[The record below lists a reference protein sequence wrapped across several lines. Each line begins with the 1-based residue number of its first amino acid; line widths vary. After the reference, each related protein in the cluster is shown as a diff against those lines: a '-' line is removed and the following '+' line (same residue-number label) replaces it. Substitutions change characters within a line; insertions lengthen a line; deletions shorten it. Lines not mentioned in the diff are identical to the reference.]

1 MRPDRE
7 VKRWRPCWQ
16 ELDRWPRHPYGKDV
30 DPIQVVFGDLRQVM
44 PRPYCEMVLVATAFL
59 CGALVGFEREKEH
72 KPAGLR
78 TLILICVGS
87 AIFTVVS
94 ASPALAGHEPA
105 RIAAQIVTGVGFLG
119 AGSIL
124 RDRHHISGLTTAA
137 TIWACSGIGIMVG
150 AGYAAAGVVLSAA
163 VLVTLG
169 WVRHLEF
176 LLNGPCQV
184 RRALV
189 VYQPGQ
195 GKTRARITALLDDA
209 KGHIV
214 IGDDKQRP
222 EGLREISI
230 EYCGVHRD
238 HRCVLAQLADVP
250 GVEALEPI
258 A

>member
-1 MRPDRE
+1 MD
-7 VKRWRPCWQ
+7 
-16 ELDRWPRHPYGKDV
+16 
-30 DPIQVVFGDLRQVM
+30 IAQVIFGDLRQLM
-44 PRPYCEMVLVATAFL
+44 PRPYSEIALVATAFL
-59 CGALVGFEREKEH
+59 CGALVGFERERGH

-94 ASPALAGHEPA
+94 ASPSLGGHEPA
-105 RIAAQIVTGVGFLG
+105 RIAAQIVTGIGFLG

-137 TIWACSGIGIMVG
+137 TIWACSGIGIEVG

-163 VLVTLG
+163 VLITLG
-169 WVRHLEF
+169 WVRRLEVV
-176 LLNGPCQV
+176 LNGACQV
-184 RRALV
+184 RRVLI
-189 VYQPGQ
+189 VYQPSQ
-195 GKTRARITALLDDA
+195 GKTRPRITALLDEA
-209 KGHIV
+209 KGHIA
-214 IGDDKQRP
+214 IGDDKERP
-222 EGLREISI
+222 QGLREISV

-250 GVEALEPI
+250 GVEALEDL

>member
-1 MRPDRE
+1 
-7 VKRWRPCWQ
+7 
-16 ELDRWPRHPYGKDV
+16 V
-30 DPIQVVFGDLRQVM
+30 DIAQVIFGDLRQLM
-44 PRPYCEMVLVATAFL
+44 PRPYSEIALVATAFL
-59 CGALVGFEREKEH
+59 CGALVGFERERGH

-94 ASPALAGHEPA
+94 ASPSLGGHEPA
-105 RIAAQIVTGVGFLG
+105 RIAAQIVTGIGFLG

-137 TIWACSGIGIMVG
+137 TIWACSGIGIVVG

-163 VLVTLG
+163 VLITLG
-169 WVRHLEF
+169 WVRRLEVV
-176 LLNGPCQV
+176 LNGACQV
-184 RRALV
+184 RRVLI
-189 VYQPGQ
+189 VYQPSQ
-195 GKTRARITALLDDA
+195 GKTRPRITALLDEA
-209 KGHIV
+209 KGHIA
-214 IGDDKQRP
+214 IGDDKERP
-222 EGLREISI
+222 QGLREISV

-250 GVEALEPI
+250 GVEALEDL

>member
-1 MRPDRE
+1 
-7 VKRWRPCWQ
+7 
-16 ELDRWPRHPYGKDV
+16 
-30 DPIQVVFGDLRQVM
+30 M
-44 PRPYCEMVLVATAFL
+44 PRPYCEFVLVATAFL
-59 CGALVGFEREKEH
+59 CGALVGFEREKGH

-87 AIFTVVS
+87 TIFTVVS
-94 ASPALAGHEPA
+94 ASPALGGHEPA

-124 RDRHHISGLTTAA
+124 RDRHHITGLTTAA
-137 TIWACSGIGIMVG
+137 TIWASSGVGIVVG

-169 WVRHLEF
+169 WVRHLEIV
-176 LLNGPCQV
+176 LNGPCQV
-184 RRALV
+184 RRVLV

-195 GKTRARITALLDDA
+195 GKTRARVTALLDEA
-209 KGHIV
+209 KGHVV

-230 EYCGVHRD
+230 EYCGVHPD

-250 GVEALEPI
+250 GVEALETI

>member
-1 MRPDRE
+1 
-7 VKRWRPCWQ
+7 
-16 ELDRWPRHPYGKDV
+16 V
-30 DPIQVVFGDLRQVM
+30 DIVQVIFGDLRQLM
-44 PRPYCEMVLVATAFL
+44 PRPYSEIALVATAFL
-59 CGALVGFEREKEH
+59 CGALVGFERERGH

-94 ASPALAGHEPA
+94 ASPSLGGHEPA
-105 RIAAQIVTGVGFLG
+105 RIAAQIVTGIGFLG

-137 TIWACSGIGIMVG
+137 TIWACSGIGIVVG

-163 VLVTLG
+163 VLITLG
-169 WVRHLEF
+169 WVRRLEVV
-176 LLNGPCQV
+176 LNGACQV
-184 RRALV
+184 RRVLI
-189 VYQPGQ
+189 VYQPSQ
-195 GKTRARITALLDDA
+195 GKTRPRITALLDEA
-209 KGHIV
+209 KGHIA
-214 IGDDKQRP
+214 IGDDKERP
-222 EGLREISI
+222 QGLREISV

-250 GVEALEPI
+250 GVEALEDL

>member
-1 MRPDRE
+1 MDI
-7 VKRWRPCWQ
+7 
-16 ELDRWPRHPYGKDV
+16 L
-30 DPIQVVFGDLRQVM
+30 QVVFGDLRQLV
-44 PRPYCEMVLVATAFL
+44 PPLYCAIVLVATAFL
-59 CGALVGFEREKEH
+59 CGALVGFERERGH

-94 ASPALAGHEPA
+94 ASPALGGHEPA

-137 TIWACSGIGIMVG
+137 TIWACSGIGMVVG
-150 AGYAAAGVVLSAA
+150 AGYAAAGVVLSVA

-169 WVRHLEF
+169 WVRRLEIV
-176 LLNGPCQV
+176 LNGACQV
-184 RRALV
+184 RRVLV

-195 GKTRARITALLDDA
+195 GKTHARITALLDEA
-209 KGHIV
+209 KGHIA
-214 IGDDKQRP
+214 IGEDKQRP
-222 EGLREISI
+222 EGLREISV
-230 EYCGVHRD
+230 EYCCAHRD

-250 GVEALEPI
+250 GVEALEHR
-258 A
+258 AV

>member
-1 MRPDRE
+1 M
-7 VKRWRPCWQ
+7 
-16 ELDRWPRHPYGKDV
+16 
-30 DPIQVVFGDLRQVM
+30 VFGDLRQVM
-44 PRPYCEMVLVATAFL
+44 PRPYSEMVLVATAFL
-59 CGALVGFEREKEH
+59 CGALVGFEREKGH

-78 TLILICVGS
+78 TLILISVGS

-94 ASPALAGHEPA
+94 TSPAMGGHEPA

-137 TIWACSGIGIMVG
+137 TIWACSGIGMMAG

-169 WVRHLEF
+169 WVRRLEVV
-176 LLNGPCQV
+176 LNGACQV
-184 RRALV
+184 RRVLV
-189 VYQPGQ
+189 VYQPSQ
-195 GKTRARITALLDDA
+195 GKTYARITALLDET
-209 KGHIV
+209 KGHIA
-214 IGDDKQRP
+214 IGDEKQRP
-222 EGLREISI
+222 EGLREISV
-230 EYCGVHRD
+230 EYCSAHRD

>member
-1 MRPDRE
+1 
-7 VKRWRPCWQ
+7 
-16 ELDRWPRHPYGKDV
+16 
-30 DPIQVVFGDLRQVM
+30 
-44 PRPYCEMVLVATAFL
+44 MVLVAASFL
-59 CGALVGFEREKEH
+59 CGALVGFERERGH

-87 AIFTVVS
+87 TIFTVVS
-94 ASPALAGHEPA
+94 ASPALGGHEPA

-150 AGYAAAGVVLSAA
+150 AGYAAAGVVLSVA

-169 WVRHLEF
+169 WVRHLEAV
-176 LLNGPCQV
+176 LNGPCQV
-184 RRALV
+184 RRVLV

-195 GKTRARITALLDDA
+195 GKARARITALLDEA
-209 KGHIV
+209 KGHIS

-222 EGLREISI
+222 EGLREISL
-230 EYCGVHRD
+230 EYCGLHRD

-250 GVEALEPI
+250 GVEALETVT
-258 A
+258 